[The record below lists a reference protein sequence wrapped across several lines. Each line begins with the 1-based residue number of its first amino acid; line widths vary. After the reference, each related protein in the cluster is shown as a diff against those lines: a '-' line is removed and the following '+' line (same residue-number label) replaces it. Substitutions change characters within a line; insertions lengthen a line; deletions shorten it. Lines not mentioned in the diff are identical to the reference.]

1 MQALDLAE
9 NEDESLLALDYILQG
24 WDAGSEAG
32 IAPEFMAYAALYAG
46 LTDLVGSYGEDAVAK
61 LVAGLVKRVESG
73 EFTLVRTRQ

>member
-1 MQALDLAE
+1 MQALNLADSD
-9 NEDESLLALDYILQG
+9 DESLRALDFILQG

-46 LTDLVGSYGEDAVAK
+46 LTDLVGTYGEDAVVK
-61 LVAGLVKRVESG
+61 LVTGLVTRVKEG